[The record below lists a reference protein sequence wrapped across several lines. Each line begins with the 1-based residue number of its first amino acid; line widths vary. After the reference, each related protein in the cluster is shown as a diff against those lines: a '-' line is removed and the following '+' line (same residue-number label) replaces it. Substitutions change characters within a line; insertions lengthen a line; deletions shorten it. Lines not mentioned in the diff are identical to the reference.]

1 MKYVYV
7 DPNYNIKQITN
18 SNSSILQGIYN
29 LKIENGNVD
38 QHSRISKVDKNDD
51 KSIQQTLP
59 ANETRVALLA
69 NLFVS
74 EGKPGK
80 VS

>member
-1 MKYVYV
+1 M
-7 DPNYNIKQITN
+7 
-18 SNSSILQGIYN
+18 
-29 LKIENGNVD
+29 KIENGNVD

-80 VS
+80 VSTWLTKKFFIKTDLL